1 MLLDQRTIDGINLN
15 IDGLM
20 NSYAEFLV
28 SRSLNTDVK
37 RFVIEALQLSSL
49 VDLSPME
56 LAYVTGM
63 LVREIGP
70 DEVMTLSAKEIVGWV
85 NDHEVYLNSLDRVTL
100 DQMKNDTLTFM
111 SGLGDSWKRKI
122 NAEVVVANQAWRGL
136 MLRGKY
142 TEPVKRAQAREKAL
156 RLLVRDL
163 RKVFE
168 GFLHEI
174 DRLVQTELV
183 QYMQN
188 ASVTG
193 LHAKTRIYKVPHE
206 DACDYCK
213 ELYLDQDGV
222 PRGYF
227 LEDVI
232 GNSNINTPRYDW
244 EACIGPTHPFCSCIL
259 YREDQVPVVAPI

>member
-1 MLLDQRTIDGINLN
+1 MLLDQGTIDKINLS

-28 SRSLNTDVK
+28 SRSLNTGVK
-37 RFVIEALQLSSL
+37 RFVMEALQLSSL

-63 LVREIGP
+63 LVREMGP
-70 DEVMTLSAKEIVGWV
+70 DEVMLLSAKEIVSWV
-85 NDHEVYLNSLDRVTL
+85 NNHEVYLNSLDRVTL

-142 TEPVKRAQAREKAL
+142 ADPEKRTKARKREL
-156 RLLVRDL
+156 RLLVGGL

-168 GFLHEI
+168 GFIYEI
-174 DRLVQTELV
+174 DRLVQTELSQYV
-183 QYMQN
+183 QH
-188 ASVTG
+188 ASVAG
-193 LHAKTRIYKVPHE
+193 LHAKTKIYKIPHE
-206 DACDYCK
+206 DACDRCRK
-213 ELYLDQDGV
+213 LHLDHEGV
-222 PRGYF
+222 PRIFF
-227 LEDVI
+227 LEDVV
-232 GNSNINTPRYDW
+232 GNSNINNPRYDW
-244 EACIGPTHPFCSCIL
+244 EVCVGPTHPFCSCIL
-259 YREDQVPVVAPI
+259 YREDQVPITARI